1 MPMTP
6 VMAPAVDVETAIYII
21 MHTGDRFASLV
32 EQEQEAMSL
41 AAPDSKLCLV
51 SIIL

>member
-41 AAPDSKLCLV
+41 VAPDSKLCLV
-51 SIIL
+51 SFIL